1 MNGMQ
6 NIHVGL
12 SRSKLPVLLLI
23 QHGVVLQDRIKR
35 TASSDPRR
43 SRSDCVRDGVLNNS
57 FTFGVSEDVCIS
69 KPMNVNLP
77 RLPGVP
83 GFLLLWQRRGTTTPA
98 THGTLGHSEDANTKK
113 QTCSVQ
119 CD

>member
-1 MNGMQ
+1 M
-6 NIHVGL
+6 L
-12 SRSKLPVLLLI
+12 CYK
-23 QHGVVLQDRIKR
+23 
-35 TASSDPRR
+35 TASNAPLPLTPEGQDLI
-43 SRSDCVRDGVLNNS
+43 CVRDGVLNNS

-83 GFLLLWQRRGTTTPA
+83 GFLPLWQRRGTTAPA